1 VTSPLRGDVL
11 LTGFVLAVP
20 VFLLGLRGEFTAQEV
35 VHRLLWC
42 LAAGWA
48 VVAVVRFAS
57 TSPPPREVEVPPET
71 GRAVA
76 DPAPETTPAA

>member
-1 VTSPLRGDVL
+1 MTGPLRGDVL

-20 VFLLGLRGEFTAQEV
+20 VFLLGLRGELTAQEV

-42 LAAGWA
+42 LAAGWV

-57 TSPPPREVEVPPET
+57 TPPPKSPPQT
-71 GRAVA
+71 VA
-76 DPAPETTPAA
+76 DTEPETTPAA

>member
-1 VTSPLRGDVL
+1 MTGPLRGDVL

-42 LAAGWA
+42 LAAGWV

-57 TSPPPREVEVPPET
+57 TPPLQKAEVPAEA
-71 GRAVA
+71 GRAVG
-76 DPAPETTPAA
+76 DPAAETSPAA

>member
-1 VTSPLRGDVL
+1 MTGPLRGDVL

-42 LAAGWA
+42 LAAGWV

-57 TSPPPREVEVPPET
+57 TPPPPPPKAPPKT
-71 GRAVA
+71 VA
-76 DPAPETTPAA
+76 DTEPETTPAA

>member
-1 VTSPLRGDVL
+1 MTSPLRGDVL

-20 VFLLGLRGEFTAQEV
+20 VFLLGLRGELTAQEV

-57 TSPPPREVEVPPET
+57 TPPPTPKPPAEA
-71 GRAVA
+71 GSALG
-76 DPAPETTPAA
+76 DPAPESTPTA

>member
-57 TSPPPREVEVPPET
+57 TPPPPSKVEVPAEA
-71 GRAVA
+71 GRAVG
-76 DPAPETTPAA
+76 DSAPDTTPAA

>member
-1 VTSPLRGDVL
+1 MTSPLRGDVL

-20 VFLLGLRGEFTAQEV
+20 VFLLGLRGELTAQEV

-57 TSPPPREVEVPPET
+57 TPPKPHAPTPRDEARGSTDPE
-71 GRAVA
+71 
-76 DPAPETTPAA
+76 PATPAT

>member
-1 VTSPLRGDVL
+1 MTGPLRGDVL

-42 LAAGWA
+42 LAAGWV

-57 TSPPPREVEVPPET
+57 TPPPPPKAPLQT
-71 GRAVA
+71 VA
-76 DPAPETTPAA
+76 DTEPETTPAA

>member
-42 LAAGWA
+42 LAAGWV

-57 TSPPPREVEVPPET
+57 TPPPQKKATRT
-71 GRAVA
+71 TVA
-76 DPAPETTPAA
+76 DAEPETTPAA

>member
-1 VTSPLRGDVL
+1 MTSPLRGDVL

-35 VHRLLWC
+35 VDRLLWC

-57 TSPPPREVEVPPET
+57 TPPQPRKAPVPAAARAT
-71 GRAVA
+71 GAA
-76 DPAPETTPAA
+76 EPETTPTA

>member
-1 VTSPLRGDVL
+1 MTGPLRGDVL

-42 LAAGWA
+42 LAAGWV

-57 TSPPPREVEVPPET
+57 TPPPPKAPPT
-71 GRAVA
+71 TVA
-76 DPAPETTPAA
+76 DAEPETTPAA

>member
-1 VTSPLRGDVL
+1 MTSPLRGDVL

-20 VFLLGLRGEFTAQEV
+20 VFLLGLRGELSAQEV

-57 TSPPPREVEVPPET
+57 TPPRPQAPTTRDEARGGTDPE
-71 GRAVA
+71 
-76 DPAPETTPAA
+76 PATPTT

>member
-11 LTGFVLAVP
+11 VTGFVLAVP
-20 VFLLGLRGEFTAQEV
+20 VFLLGMRGEFTAQEV

-48 VVAVVRFAS
+48 AVAVVRFAS
-57 TSPPPREVEVPPET
+57 T
-71 GRAVA
+71 
-76 DPAPETTPAA
+76 PAPARTPTQDDGAVGDADAEPGAAPAA

>member
-1 VTSPLRGDVL
+1 MTGPLRGDVL

-20 VFLLGLRGEFTAQEV
+20 VFLLGLRGELTAQEV

-42 LAAGWA
+42 LAAGWV

-57 TSPPPREVEVPPET
+57 TPPPPPKAPLQT
-71 GRAVA
+71 VA
-76 DPAPETTPAA
+76 DTEPETTPAA

>member
-48 VVAVVRFAS
+48 VVAVVRLAS
-57 TSPPPREVEVPPET
+57 APPPPKPQAPTEAV
-71 GRAVA
+71 RAVG

>member
-1 VTSPLRGDVL
+1 MTSPLRGDVL
-11 LTGFVLAVP
+11 VTGFVLALP
-20 VFLLGLRGEFTAQEV
+20 VFLLGVRGELTAQEV

-57 TSPPPREVEVPPET
+57 TPPAPPVKA
-71 GRAVA
+71 RAEDDGTPAALDA
-76 DPAPETTPAA
+76 DPATSA